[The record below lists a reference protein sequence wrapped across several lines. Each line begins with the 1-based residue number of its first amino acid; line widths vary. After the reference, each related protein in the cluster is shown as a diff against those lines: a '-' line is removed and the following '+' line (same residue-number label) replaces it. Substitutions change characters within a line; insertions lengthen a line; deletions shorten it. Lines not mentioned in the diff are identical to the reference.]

1 MNFLE
6 DNINIIYGLRN
17 KPKGNL
23 LNHLRMMSVDQLKL
37 IYNCWFPNKKLDN
50 LKRVEMANKINS
62 VIMND
67 FKDTLLKLLLK
78 DIKNL
83 EKIINKEE
91 VSDYKNLITRGL
103 VFVYNDEYF
112 VPDDVKDNLINC
124 LNDKDFVA
132 KINQNEVLLIANV
145 KIIIYG
151 LLELDS
157 FFDICRKEF
166 NLVFDKEK
174 AIDELEK
181 LFEIKTIDDKKY
193 IGYKDFDFDGEYET
207 LARPLPYN
215 KDFAEEMAYLTMIS
229 FQLIF
234 LLKSINKD
242 KNDLGCLISQL
253 LMRPY
258 DVIELLKVLSKKFK
272 LNNEKQEIL
281 KKELIKLQDEIIYWV
296 DNGEK
301 TTFKRA
307 REYSL
312 ISKPKD
318 KKLKSCLELLNK
330 DALNKLYKRYNVT
343 TIAELVPLIMN
354 NFSEYTFDFNEELD
368 NISLLLKND
377 IIEELVRSYEI
388 ESGYYFIYN
397 NKVLLPD
404 EIRNELVM
412 ACNMNEAINYDYISE
427 YILINGMIKR
437 SKLQEILKEYHN
449 IKCTLNELDRLVS
462 DREFWINGDY
472 YQIDDDYTEFE
483 TNLILSNKDNIPY
496 KILNPTD
503 YNPHY
508 LVSDIADEVRQVL
521 FKTDIDEFDR
531 RRFIGSF
538 MLLLHLNIFNKD
550 KFWELMRINNSI
562 IKKEYY
568 NEIVNIANKYKNIIP
583 LWNYNGFSKN
593 EIIGSKTK
601 KEKVGRNDPCPC
613 GSGKK
618 YKKCCGS

>member
-23 LNHLRMMSVDQLKL
+23 LSHLRMMSVDQLKL

-166 NLVFDKEK
+166 NLVFDEEK

-242 KNDLGCLISQL
+242 KNDLGYLISQL

-538 MLLLHLNIFNKD
+538 MLLLHLNMFNKD

>member
-23 LNHLRMMSVDQLKL
+23 LSHLRMMSVDQLKL

-538 MLLLHLNIFNKD
+538 MLLLHLNMFNKD